1 MAGAKRTRFSADG
14 SPKRFAPT
22 RRGSFR
28 VSRAFPVLRGVPE
41 VMRRPMSR
49 AARCKGRRNELT
61 AADSNRDEVTC
72 PRFDSKAE
80 DRRDCCPRGQ
90 TVRSSVLPMR
100 GTKEQFIDRTLE
112 VWQPRT
118 SKVLTGE
125 DARQIAENVTEFF
138 QILTEWEAAE
148 QRTTGQIAEAE
159 TDIAHHPARKCPQ

>member
-1 MAGAKRTRFSADG
+1 
-14 SPKRFAPT
+14 
-22 RRGSFR
+22 
-28 VSRAFPVLRGVPE
+28 
-41 VMRRPMSR
+41 MRRPMSR

>member
-1 MAGAKRTRFSADG
+1 
-14 SPKRFAPT
+14 
-22 RRGSFR
+22 
-28 VSRAFPVLRGVPE
+28 
-41 VMRRPMSR
+41 
-49 AARCKGRRNELT
+49 
-61 AADSNRDEVTC
+61 
-72 PRFDSKAE
+72 
-80 DRRDCCPRGQ
+80 
-90 TVRSSVLPMR
+90 MR